1 MIDALVKSSKFEEF
15 VSRVASSSVQDS
27 TSRLQKLVAKY
38 EADMASRLDSI
49 KKLNDLEKDKFRS
62 DFDRFKAN
70 FDQHVQDMDNHK
82 LPSLHRRVEELTS
95 SNQVN
100 QAHFYQQLNFSP
112 NSTFYQKT

>member
-38 EADMASRLDSI
+38 ENDMATRLDSI

-70 FDQHVQDMDNHK
+70 FDQHVQDMDSHK

-95 SNQVN
+95 SNQVKSSG
-100 QAHFYQQLNFSP
+100 LIFST
-112 NSTFYQKT
+112 SEF